1 MPVDDEII
9 NLKTEILVKLQ
20 EAENT
25 KNKFERAQ
33 RIAVVKT
40 KILPQLLEKRIKRD
54 LPNISSEKQK
64 ELLLDIQQFI
74 SLGKEKKYFSD
85 INIVDVLK
93 QLTLGLNKVEEMPA
107 GAIYGR
113 WGGCRGSG
121 SMMIDLTLSSNLM
134 RHIVFHELAHCI
146 TPDVGPV
153 SPNTDKVYRPS
164 NLRGKEGKLSYVGK
178 PGYEFG
184 WNESEIVFLRECMAE
199 SMACELDGMYKLRT
213 LVSTNGADITS
224 DWNVTYNRT
233 YQQLGDEFLQ
243 TLPFINTKEN
253 DTDRKR
259 FKALTIMAIDS
270 NNIIAKKI
278 DEAYNRKNSKTGSK
292 DLESITIKLSKLLHR
307 TSVTQKEVDDLR
319 KEMQPYQQ
327 EPQITIIRRGD
338 TKSSKTEKSIEDKK
352 REMLELFSILSPEDK
367 VELTTR
373 LYNIHE
379 EGKKVLNQFVQLP
392 KDSQKEMYERMQGII
407 KEREK
412 E

>member
-85 INIVDVLK
+85 NNIVDVLK

-164 NLRGKEGKLSYVGK
+164 NLRGKEGKLSYVRK

-213 LVSTNGADITS
+213 PVSANGANITS

-319 KEMQPYQQ
+319 REMQPYQQ
-327 EPQITIIRRGD
+327 TPQITIIRRGD
-338 TKSSKTEKSIEDKK
+338 TKSSETEKSIEDKK
-352 REMLELFSILSPEDK
+352 TEILELFAMLPPQEK
-367 VELTTR
+367 VELYAK

-379 EGKKVLNQFVQLP
+379 EGKKVLNQFVQLS

>member
-85 INIVDVLK
+85 NNIVDVLK

-184 WNESEIVFLRECMAE
+184 WNESKIVFLNECMSE
-199 SMACELDGMYKLRT
+199 
-213 LVSTNGADITS
+213 
-224 DWNVTYNRT
+224 
-233 YQQLGDEFLQ
+233 
-243 TLPFINTKEN
+243 
-253 DTDRKR
+253 
-259 FKALTIMAIDS
+259 
-270 NNIIAKKI
+270 
-278 DEAYNRKNSKTGSK
+278 SK
-292 DLESITIKLSKLLHR
+292 D
-307 TSVTQKEVDDLR
+307 
-319 KEMQPYQQ
+319 
-327 EPQITIIRRGD
+327 
-338 TKSSKTEKSIEDKK
+338 
-352 REMLELFSILSPEDK
+352 
-367 VELTTR
+367 
-373 LYNIHE
+373 
-379 EGKKVLNQFVQLP
+379 
-392 KDSQKEMYERMQGII
+392 
-407 KEREK
+407 
-412 E
+412 